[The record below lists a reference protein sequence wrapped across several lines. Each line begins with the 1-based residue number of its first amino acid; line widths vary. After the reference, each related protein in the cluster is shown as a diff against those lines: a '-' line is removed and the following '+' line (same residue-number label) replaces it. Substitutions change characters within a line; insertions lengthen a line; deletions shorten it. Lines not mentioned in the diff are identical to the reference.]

1 MDKRFKAIL
10 KSLERTIAIAEKEW
24 IQIKRDIRSLIMALF
39 IPVFLLLIFAYA
51 LTLDI
56 KNVRMAVLDYDRSTF
71 SRQFI
76 SKFQGS
82 EYLIVDRFLS
92 SQSEIDKVLDGDK
105 IKVVMVIPHNFE
117 KDYYA
122 KKPVSIQL
130 LVDGSDSTTAIVATG
145 YVKSIVYGINYEN
158 QMKNLNRAGVKID
171 ISLNVESRILYNPE
185 LSSKNF
191 IVPGII
197 VIIMAI
203 MSAVI
208 TSLTIAREWERKTFE
223 TLITTPLTKYELFFG
238 KLIPYIFIGLF
249 DVIITVVI
257 GHFFFKVPIKGSY
270 VELYLAALLFLIGSS
285 SIGMLVSSATKSQIL
300 SIQIS
305 LILTYLPT
313 FVLSGYLFPI
323 INMPSVVKMI
333 TYIVP
338 ARYLIA
344 FMKAIILKGV
354 GISLLWSQIVFLFIF
369 ATVVSFLAL
378 KKLEMRIE

>member
-1 MDKRFKAIL
+1 MDKRFKGII
-10 KSLERTIAIAEKEW
+10 KSLNRTLAIAEKEW

-130 LVDGSDSTTAIVATG
+130 LVDGSDSTTAIVATV

-171 ISLNVESRILYNPE
+171 IPLNVESRILYNPE

-197 VIIMAI
+197 VII
-203 MSAVI
+203 
-208 TSLTIAREWERKTFE
+208 
-223 TLITTPLTKYELFFG
+223 
-238 KLIPYIFIGLF
+238 
-249 DVIITVVI
+249 
-257 GHFFFKVPIKGSY
+257 
-270 VELYLAALLFLIGSS
+270 
-285 SIGMLVSSATKSQIL
+285 
-300 SIQIS
+300 
-305 LILTYLPT
+305 
-313 FVLSGYLFPI
+313 
-323 INMPSVVKMI
+323 
-333 TYIVP
+333 
-338 ARYLIA
+338 
-344 FMKAIILKGV
+344 
-354 GISLLWSQIVFLFIF
+354 
-369 ATVVSFLAL
+369 
-378 KKLEMRIE
+378 

>member
-1 MDKRFKAIL
+1 MDKRFKGII
-10 KSLERTIAIAEKEW
+10 KSLNRTLAIAEKEW

-92 SQSEIDKVLDGDK
+92 SQSEIDRVLDGDK

-117 KDYYA
+117 KDYYE

-130 LVDGSDSTTAIVATG
+130 LVDGSDSTTAIVATV

-171 ISLNVESRILYNPE
+171 IPLNVESRILYNPE

-197 VIIMAI
+197 VII
-203 MSAVI
+203 
-208 TSLTIAREWERKTFE
+208 
-223 TLITTPLTKYELFFG
+223 
-238 KLIPYIFIGLF
+238 
-249 DVIITVVI
+249 
-257 GHFFFKVPIKGSY
+257 
-270 VELYLAALLFLIGSS
+270 
-285 SIGMLVSSATKSQIL
+285 
-300 SIQIS
+300 
-305 LILTYLPT
+305 
-313 FVLSGYLFPI
+313 
-323 INMPSVVKMI
+323 
-333 TYIVP
+333 
-338 ARYLIA
+338 
-344 FMKAIILKGV
+344 
-354 GISLLWSQIVFLFIF
+354 
-369 ATVVSFLAL
+369 
-378 KKLEMRIE
+378 